1 MERGVIDRF
10 EGEVAIIEINGKT
23 MEFPRESLPND
34 FKVGDA
40 IIIENGVV
48 RLDRSETA
56 NRKKEIQQ
64 LMDELLF

>member
-34 FKVGDA
+34 VKVGDA

>member
-10 EGEVAIIEINGKT
+10 EEEIAIIELNGET
-23 MEFPRESLPND
+23 MEIPKESLPGD
-34 FKVGDA
+34 IKVGDA

-56 NRKKEIQQ
+56 KRKKEIQQ
-64 LMDELLF
+64 LMDELFE